1 MCLMLGEAW
10 AYMTPDYIYREMTWN
25 EISDAIDYIYRYK
38 TDERQFGKN
47 AKVKLNDWLYNKKD
61 TLATDL
67 RKAIGD
73 MKRGS

>member
-1 MCLMLGEAW
+1 MLGETW
-10 AYMTPDYIYREMTWN
+10 PYMTPDYIYHEMTWN
-25 EISDAIDYIYRYK
+25 EISDAIDYVYRYK
-38 TDERQFGKN
+38 TDERQFGKG

>member
-1 MCLMLGEAW
+1 MLGEAW

>member
-1 MCLMLGEAW
+1 MLGETW
-10 AYMTPDYIYREMTWN
+10 AYMTPDYIYKEMTWN
-25 EISDAIDYIYRYK
+25 EISDAIDYVYRYK
-38 TDERQFGKN
+38 TDERHFGKG

-61 TLATDL
+61 NLASDL